1 MKRILAVF
9 MLGLGAFCMTACHTM
24 RGFGEDVQAAGHA
37 IKRSAER

>member
-9 MLGLGAFCMTACHTM
+9 VLSLVCMTACHTM
-24 RGFGEDVQAAGHA
+24 RGFGEDMQALGHA